1 MPKAVGH
8 QEPSNLTLWDRWTGA
23 ASHLGHKCWSIWTIS
38 GGGISKKPRAGYLN
52 ICGQITQH
60 VRAQQMPDIWIMVW
74 AARYLQP
81 WTHNSIPGVHL

>member
-8 QEPSNLTLWDRWTGA
+8 QEPSNLTLLGPVDGA

-60 VRAQQMPDIWIMVW
+60 VRAQRSAD
-74 AARYLQP
+74 ARYLD
-81 WTHNSIPGVHL
+81 NGLGS